1 MALTRITKGVI
12 KPNENYDTHNINST
26 GIITATGLDV
36 SGNAS
41 IGGVLTY
48 EDVTNI
54 DSVGIVT
61 SQTDVHVGAGLSVVG
76 VSTLTDLTVEK
87 SGNLNVN
94 IKSTGGWGA
103 LEVGG
108 ATAGYIDIK
117 KPFSDDYDLRFMV
130 DGSGTNYITS
140 NAAPLKINAQGAT
153 GIELGAYGAP
163 SLQYNNNTKLTTTDK
178 GIKVGTGATIE
189 TNGQASF
196 TGIVT
201 AANFT
206 KADGSS
212 LGGVSS
218 DSDENTVGGT
228 GAGANLTGSSDQNT
242 LFGYEAGNDI
252 VSGDYNTCIGHKAG
266 EKLYNGDQN
275 TAVGKNALAFEYSGD
290 SNVAIGYETLL
301 VARSTNHNTTVG
313 RKSGRFL
320 SSGDENILLGSGA
333 GGSTTLSESLTN
345 GSNNVIIGY
354 EALPSAS
361 TVSNE
366 ITFGNSSSNH
376 LRIPGIGVTFATSGN
391 HISGI
396 TTFSESINLPTSNKI
411 TFGDDSLW
419 TQYRQ
424 GDLLYVKPA
433 NTSDT
438 AQLWME
444 SNNQMWIHARASGMF
459 LMASNQNV
467 IDLYGGYGG
476 GIYFKNNGT
485 QYLKLEYANWTFLN
499 NTEVRIPDKL
509 VHAGDTNTMI
519 RFPSDDTISF
529 ETSGSERLRIASS
542 GQIGLGGANYGTSG
556 QVLTSNGS
564 GSAPTWQ
571 TASGGGGVTSDSE
584 ENTVGG
590 TDAGLNLDS
599 DTYRNTLFGFD
610 TGKTINSGDDNT
622 IIGWKAGDAIDSGYK
637 NCAVGSEALP
647 NCNSGHNNVAM
658 GWEAGRSLTSGN
670 NNVCLGPM
678 AGRSLGGGTYNIAL
692 GYHALSNVGSPT
704 RCIGIGGDSIFLGGT
719 DVIGIGQGTMMRG
732 GNQIGGIG
740 IGRYAGRN
748 NAGDH
753 NVYIGYEAGHGY
765 GSGSPYSTGN
775 YNTGFGYRSLYNVTT
790 SSSNV
795 AIGASTGDVL
805 TTGNNNIMIGD
816 GADASSA
823 TVSNEITLG
832 NSSITKFRIPGLNSF
847 EISDAGVLSGTASAA
862 TSANGFRNVTVS
874 TASPSGGSDGDVW
887 IKYS

>member
-12 KPNENYDTHNINST
+12 KPNENYDTHDINST
-26 GIITATGLDV
+26 GIITATGLNV

-54 DSVGIVT
+54 DSVGIIT
-61 SQTDVHVGAGLSVVG
+61 ARSDIKVGTGATITPAGG
-76 VSTLTDLTVEK
+76 GFFAGILTATNIKAESHLTVDA
-87 SGNLNVN
+87 GNLTLLNGDLYVN
-94 IKSTGGWGA
+94 DQIIHYGDTDTYIKFNTDTIIFEADG
-103 LEVGG
+103 E
-108 ATAGYIDIK
+108 K
-117 KPFSDDYDLRFMV
+117 LR
-130 DGSGTNYITS
+130 
-140 NAAPLKINAQGAT
+140 
-153 GIELGAYGAP
+153 
-163 SLQYNNNTKLTTTDK
+163 TTDK
-178 GIKVGTGATIE
+178 GIKVGTGVTIE

-218 DSDENTVGGT
+218 DSDGNTVGGT

-242 LFGYEAGNDI
+242 LFGYDAGNDI

-266 EKLYNGDQN
+266 ELLYNGDQN

-290 SNVAIGYETLL
+290 SNVAIGYDTLL

-345 GSNNVIIGY
+345 GSNNIIIGY

-391 HISGI
+391 QISGI
-396 TTFSESINLPTSNKI
+396 TTFGDADNTFSDTINLPSKKKL

-424 GDLLYVKPA
+424 GDLLYLKPA

-438 AQLWME
+438 AQLWIE
-444 SNNQMWIHARASGMF
+444 SNNQMWIQSNASGLF
-459 LMASNQNV
+459 LNSGAQNV
-467 IDLYGGYGG
+467 MSLYGGYGG

-485 QYLKLEYANWTFLN
+485 QYLKLEYSNWEFLN

-658 GWEAGRSLTSGN
+658 GWEAGRSLNSGN
-670 NNVCLGPM
+670 NNVMLGPM
-678 AGRSLGGGTYNIAL
+678 AGRTIGGGTYNIAL
-692 GYHALSNVGSPT
+692 GYHALSNVSSPT
-704 RCIGIGGDSIFLGGT
+704 RCIGIGGDSVFLGGT
-719 DVIGIGQGTMMRG
+719 DVIGMGQGTMMRG
-732 GNQIGGIG
+732 NSQTGGIG

-748 NAGDH
+748 NAGDY
-753 NVYIGYEAGHGY
+753 NVYVGYEAGY
-765 GSGSPYSTGN
+765 GTGSSPYATGN
-775 YNTGFGYRSLYNVTT
+775 HNISLGYRSLYNITT
-790 SSSNV
+790 ASTNI
-795 AIGASTGDVL
+795 AIGGSAGDVL
-805 TTGNNNIMIGD
+805 TTGGNNIIIGD

-823 TVSNEITLG
+823 SISNEITLG

-874 TASPSGGSDGDVW
+874 TSSPSGGSDGDVW